1 MTFDNNK
8 SIFLQIADLICENI
22 LRKQWKEN
30 DRIPSVRDFAVSL
43 EVNPNTVNRTYTY
56 LQDKNIIYNQ
66 RGIGYFVSN
75 GGYNK
80 VQEIMK
86 EDFLKNEMPNFIKKM
101 DLLKISIDQFNDYY
115 KQGEKNDN
123 K

>member
-66 RGIGYFVSN
+66 RGIGYYVSN

-80 VQEIMK
+80 VKEIMK
-86 EDFLKNEMPNFIKKM
+86 EDFLKNEIPNFIKKM

-115 KQGEKNDN
+115 KKGEKNDN